1 MKNTLTEIKNIL
13 QGINSGQMKQD
24 DKIRY
29 LEDNKGENTQSEPKT
44 KQINKGIYELYPYKM
59 GNVHFKHFTCLG

>member
-1 MKNTLTEIKNIL
+1 
-13 QGINSGQMKQD
+13 MKQD

-59 GNVHFKHFTCLG
+59 GNVHFKHFTCLGWWGKENQTERVINMHSL